1 MNCEVGSRFRGN
13 ELCVAAARALAPLV
27 EGVSLDE
34 ITQDMGAF
42 WRRVVSEAR
51 SDDDFHR
58 ALALL
63 KRHNAIELTLG
74 AAREHAQNA
83 KRALST
89 LPANAY
95 SEALA
100 EISDFVVERGY

>member
-1 MNCEVGSRFRGN
+1 MGKNTGDDFKEGKVTLPVVF
-13 ELCVAAARALAPLV
+13 AREAGD
-27 EGVSLDE
+27 EGE
-34 ITQDMGAF
+34 RAF
-42 WRRVVSEAR
+42 WRRAMSGER

-63 KRHNAIELTLG
+63 RRHNAIGQTLE
-74 AAREHAQNA
+74 AARAHALAA

-95 SEALA
+95 NDALA
-100 EISDFVVERGY
+100 DLADFVVERAY